1 MTRFDGKVAL
11 VTGAGSGIGAAVAEA
26 LAAEGACVAAFD
38 RDGEA
43 VQETADRLE
52 RAGGRGLAL
61 VGDVRSEVD
70 AVAAVAATADA
81 FDGLDLLAP
90 MAGILRVAPTEEV
103 TADEWRSVVETNA
116 LGPFLFVRAA
126 LPELRR
132 RGGGAIVFAGSVMA
146 FSSVP
151 GAAAYSASKG
161 AVVAMVNALALEL
174 APDCI
179 RVNGVLPG
187 TIRTPMLRAVAAA
200 AAPEDPEAALTELGR
215 PQPLGRLIEPRE
227 VAHLV
232 LFLLSDEAS
241 ALTGACHRVD
251 GALLSRLPT

>member
-38 RDGEA
+38 RDGDG
-43 VQETADRLE
+43 VRETVERLE
-52 RAGGRGLAL
+52 GSGGRGLAL
-61 VGDVRSEVD
+61 VGDVRSESD
-70 AVAAVAATADA
+70 AAVAVAATVDA
-81 FDGLDLLAP
+81 FGGVDLLAP
-90 MAGILRVAPTEEV
+90 MAGVLRVAPTEEV
-103 TADEWRSVVETNA
+103 TAKAWLEVVETNA

-132 RGGGAIVFAGSVMA
+132 RGGGAIVLAGSVMA
-146 FSSVP
+146 LTSVP

-174 APDCI
+174 APASI

-187 TIRTPMLRAVAAA
+187 TVRTPMLRAVVEA
-200 AAPEDPEAALTELGR
+200 AAPQDPEAALAELGR
-215 PQPLGRLIEPRE
+215 PQPFGRLIEPEE
-227 VAHLV
+227 VAGLV
-232 LFLLSDEAS
+232 LFLLSDAAS
-241 ALTGACHRVD
+241 AMTGGCHRVD
-251 GALLSRLPT
+251 GALLSMLPS